1 MSHLARIQVIQS
13 HLLGHLDFPKDSS
26 LDQYRL
32 RGPQFPIKSFHD
44 FYYGVGLEYYE
55 ELYPLF
61 RSTKS
66 LTHDNDFRLTKSEK
80 RAKIIQQI
88 TEIKPKL
95 TFTRQNH
102 LENSLRGFVFG
113 RLLFS
118 YDMPFCIRIGV
129 HSTLFIDSLLSLG
142 TEKHNKIIDDSYA
155 IREFGCF
162 AMTELGH
169 GSNVG
174 ALGTT
179 ATYIHETREFEINT
193 SDPLAAKWWIG
204 AAAKTATLCTVFAQ
218 LIVKG
223 KLKGIHAFVVRLRDL
238 PSLQIRSG
246 IVIGDCGDKSE
257 LDGVDN
263 GFIIFNKYRVPYD
276 ALLDKISSINEAGE
290 FKSLISKNEKRL
302 GRMLSSLIRGRT
314 SVAYSSES
322 NLRHALTASI
332 RWASI
337 RKQFGGPGKPE
348 SPILD
353 YQLTRSR
360 LMPNLA
366 NLFAINAACEVTF
379 LNFDRIKELMNKD
392 PECLEG
398 VEFHAILSAFKV
410 LTSEWAFNGIHES
423 RKACGGIGYSSHNR
437 LGELM
442 GQQDVHLTWE
452 GDNGV
457 LLQQTSGFVIKQ
469 VQKLYQGK
477 KITAN
482 TLLMTDIN
490 MDSLKQKK
498 LSENFSDPS
507 ELLKA
512 LHMIYNILLHK
523 NLLKLQESAGS
534 HDNLFDTWNANQPY
548 LQDLGKIFGII
559 LMSEQLIKRYSTSSS
574 EIRPIVEKI
583 IQLFMVDKI
592 IKYSSD
598 LLLYGYLVKESFDK
612 LESFLHVLCNEIGES
627 AVRVIDSIADDDFMH
642 GIPIGHSDGQAYK
655 RLCEQ
660 IESQPDCYQPATWT
674 HLTKALLDYKVS
686 K

>member
-1 MSHLARIQVIQS
+1 MASLCRIQLIQS
-13 HLLGHLDFPKDSS
+13 HLLGHLVFSKDSS
-26 LDQYRL
+26 LDDYRL
-32 RGPQFPIKSFHD
+32 KGPQFSIKNFHD
-44 FYYGVGLEYYE
+44 FYYEIGLEYYQE
-55 ELYPLF
+55 FYPVF
-61 RSTKS
+61 RTSKS
-66 LTHDNDFRLTKSEK
+66 LTHENDFRLSKSEK
-80 RAKIIQQI
+80 RGKIIEQI
-88 TEIKPKL
+88 TEIKPKM
-95 TFTRQNH
+95 TFTRKNH
-102 LENSLRGFVFG
+102 LENSLRGFIFG

-118 YDMPFCIRIGV
+118 YDMPFCVRIGV
-129 HSTLFIDSLLSLG
+129 HITLCIDSLLSLG
-142 TEKHNKIIDDSYA
+142 TEKHHKSIEDCYA
-155 IREFGCF
+155 FKEFGCF

-223 KLKGIHAFVVRLRDL
+223 KSKGVHAFLVRLRDL
-238 PSLQIRSG
+238 PSLEVRSG
-246 IVIGDCGDKSE
+246 IVIGDCGDKYE
-257 LDGVDN
+257 LDGIDN

-276 ALLDKISSINEAGE
+276 ALLDNISSINELGE
-290 FKSLISKNEKRL
+290 FKSVISKNEKRL
-302 GRMLSSLIRGRT
+302 GRMLSALMRGRT
-314 SVAYSSES
+314 SVASSSEA

-332 RWASI
+332 RWAAI

-348 SPILD
+348 SPILN

-366 NLFAINAACEVTF
+366 NLFAINAALEVTF

-392 PECLEG
+392 PECVEG
-398 VEFHAILSAFKV
+398 VEYHAILSSFKV
-410 LTSEWAFNGIHES
+410 LASEWAFNGIHEA
-423 RKACGGIGYSSHNR
+423 RKICGGIGYSSHNR

-477 KITAN
+477 KMAAS
-482 TLLMTDIN
+482 TLLMTDVN

-498 LSENFSDPS
+498 PSENFSPP
-507 ELLKA
+507 ELLKT
-512 LHMIYNILLHK
+512 LQMIYNILLHK
-523 NLLKLQESAGS
+523 NLLKLQESAGT
-534 HDNLFDTWNANQPY
+534 HDNLFDTWNSNQPY

-559 LMSEQLIKRYSTSSS
+559 IISEQLITRASKCSPD
-574 EIRPIVEKI
+574 IRAPIDKI
-583 IQLFMVDKI
+583 TQLFMVDKI
-592 IKYSSD
+592 LKYSSE
-598 LLLYGYLVKESFDK
+598 LLSFNYFSKENFDK
-612 LESFLHVLCNEIGES
+612 LESFLHTLCNEIGES
-627 AVRVIDSIADDDFMH
+627 AVKIIDSIADEDFMH

-674 HLTKALLDYKVS
+674 HLTKQLLESKVH